1 MIPPTGEPLRP
12 DCRHTWSI
20 YSPPKLHWW
29 QRRIWHL
36 TCHLCGG
43 HAGGWYSKAEAI
55 EHMTSDDWG
64 RR

>member
-1 MIPPTGEPLRP
+1 MRP
-12 DCRHTWSI
+12 SCPHTWTI
-20 YSPPKLHWW
+20 YAPPKLHWW

-55 EHMTSDDWG
+55 EHMVSDDWG
-64 RR
+64 RP